1 MTRGDSPQ
9 TPHREVLVKVN
20 TLVDEGIAPLVEALS
35 AWPEIRTFESC
46 QESILGSRR
55 NGVAF
60 VTMEWGNSDKP
71 DIAKMA
77 VFVDKL
83 ATSFAALGWG
93 CGIETV
99 GTETHI
105 SMDWCGDR
113 RPPCVTVRLPSKFIE
128 EAARLFS
135 NLKKCS
141 EGNTPSR

>member
-35 AWPEIRTFESC
+35 AWKEIRTFESC
-46 QESILGSRR
+46 QGGEDL
-55 NGVAF
+55 AF
-60 VTMEWGNSDKP
+60 VMMEWGGSDKP

-77 VFVDKL
+77 VFVDNL
-83 ATSFAALGWG
+83 ATSFATLGWG

-105 SMDWCGDR
+105 SIRWCGDKK
-113 RPPCVTVRLPSKFIE
+113 PPCIMVELPPRFIK
-128 EAARLFS
+128 EAARVFS
-135 NLKKCS
+135 ILKN
-141 EGNTPSR
+141 ETEEHT